1 MGTETTTAAAAD
13 ASARGKSALARR
25 AARLDDAIQEMSTS
39 SSLTQDKARHI
50 LQGAASALMDSSDG
64 MELLLERAGAI
75 AQTPFFDGT
84 PWADPMLLRPRLV
97 AGGLLG
103 DPPHPVM
110 EVLSQ
115 LRMVAIATSRVDDDR
130 MESDEAMQYLER
142 IIALNLEF
150 LFPRETEASR
160 HRHPQRFAT
169 AGRLFQTILEAL
181 PHARFLHLVI
191 DEIEEVCQ
199 QRRIW
204 TAPVRRMIRL
214 ASRLPGAEASD
225 DERLERYVEAVLGP
239 SPMSRRFRTPA
250 EYHDAISRVDAEM
263 IQQEANDMARSLR
276 NTGLACEQHA
286 VLMRYLARKDPDHLA
301 DAMGLNDAGR
311 QELDR
316 EPQLVIDLVRAAVH
330 PDTAQ
335 TIYGLA
341 RALEL
346 GVLHWPG
353 VAQSVRHLASIDLH
367 PAAEQ
372 SLRDSRD
379 TPSGASPNALL
390 TSGAIRTLGQPLGV
404 GQGRNPTCQAARG
417 ISLWAQHR
425 PDYLLELLTSAATD
439 DDVHVYFGDQLLHS
453 KDLPPGLA
461 WDIDPGL
468 DPVSLVLVPHLDRL
482 YDEMMRRVAHLAGD
496 GHRWVNPGLY
506 GTTVPNGFTS
516 CFDATTWAVKDHAD
530 FLRRFFAT
538 HHPDHRVRPLV
549 YPNPVGILVTTSQAD
564 LLGLH
569 AVTIQRVEPDPL
581 GETRVYFYNPNDEG
595 RQDWGQ
601 GIRPSVHGFG
611 EEEGESSLPF
621 DQFASRLYAFHF
633 NPFEEGE
640 AYGVP
645 DRRLAAIVE
654 LARTSWG
661 RRYQWL

>member
-1 MGTETTTAAAAD
+1 MGDETQTAAVAD
-13 ASARGKSALARR
+13 PSATGKGAIARR
-25 AARLDDAIQEMSTS
+25 AKRLDAAIEEFAEATP
-39 SSLTQDKARHI
+39 LGLEKARHAV
-50 LQGAASALMDSSDG
+50 QTAATALLGSDDG
-64 MELLLERAGAI
+64 MQILRDRAADI
-75 AQTPFFDGT
+75 ARTPFFEDT
-84 PWADPMLLRPRLV
+84 PWADPTLLRPRLV

-115 LRMVAIATSRVDDDR
+115 LRMVAIATGQVDDDR
-130 MESDEAMQYLER
+130 MGPDDALQYLER

-150 LFPRETEASR
+150 LFPRETEETR
-160 HRHPQRFAT
+160 HRHPERFAT
-169 AGRLFQTILEAL
+169 SGRLFETILEAI
-181 PHARFLHLVI
+181 PHADFLHLVI

-204 TAPVRRMIRL
+204 TGPVRRMIRL

-239 SPMSRRFRTPA
+239 SPMSRRFRTAA
-250 EYHDAISRVDAEM
+250 EYHDAIRTVDADM
-263 IQQEANDMARSLR
+263 IAQEAMDMARSLR

-286 VLMRYLARKDPDHLA
+286 VLMRHIARKDPPRMA
-301 DAMGLNDAGR
+301 DALGLDDTGR
-311 QELDR
+311 RELEKD
-316 EPQLVIDLVRAAVH
+316 LDLIIDLVRAAIH
-330 PDTAQ
+330 PDTTQ
-335 TIYGLA
+335 TLYGLA
-341 RALEL
+341 RALER

-353 VAQSVRHLASIDLH
+353 VAEHVRHLASLDLH
-367 PAAEQ
+367 ADVAKT
-372 SLRDSRD
+372 LRASRD
-379 TPSGASPNALL
+379 TPRGASPNALL
-390 TSGAIRTLGQPLGV
+390 ISGAIRILGQPLGV

-425 PDYLLELLTSAATD
+425 PDYLLELLMSAATD
-439 DDVHVYFGDQLLHS
+439 NDVHMYFGDQVLHS

-461 WDIDPGL
+461 WSIDPGL

-482 YDEMMRRVAHLAGD
+482 YDEMMRRVAPVGGD

-506 GTTVPNGFTS
+506 GRTVPNGFAT
-516 CFDATTWAVKDHAD
+516 CFDAATWSVTDHAD
-530 FLRRFFAT
+530 FIRRFFAT
-538 HHPDHRVRPLV
+538 HHPDYRIRPLV
-549 YPNPVGILVTTSQAD
+549 YPNPVGILVTTSRAD

-601 GIRPSVHGFG
+601 GIKPSVHGFA

-621 DQFASRLYAFHF
+621 DQFASRLYAFHY

-640 AYGVP
+640 AYAVP
-645 DRRLAAIVE
+645 ETRLKAIGE
-654 LARTSWG
+654 LAKSSWG
-661 RRYQWL
+661 RQYLWA

>member
-1 MGTETTTAAAAD
+1 MGSETTAAATEPTDAD
-13 ASARGKSALARR
+13 KNAIARR
-25 AARLDDAIQEMSTS
+25 AARLDTAIQELVDASP
-39 SSLTQDKARHI
+39 LTHEKARHAV
-50 LQGAASALMDSSDG
+50 QAAASALVTSDEG
-64 MELLLERAGAI
+64 MAILLDRAEAI
-75 AQTPFFDGT
+75 AQTRFFDDT
-84 PWADPMLLRPRLV
+84 PWADPLLLRPRLV

-115 LRMVAIATSRVDDDR
+115 LRMVAIATGKADDHR
-130 MESDEAMQYLER
+130 MTPAEAMQYLER

-150 LFPRETEASR
+150 LFPRETEATR
-160 HRHPQRFAT
+160 HRHPERFAT
-169 AGRLFQTILEAL
+169 AGRLFQTILETVPQAD
-181 PHARFLHLVI
+181 FLHLVI

-204 TAPVRRMIRL
+204 TGPVRRMIRL

-225 DERLERYVEAVLGP
+225 DARLERYVEAVLGP

-250 EYHDAISRVDAEM
+250 EYHDAIRNVDEDM
-263 IQQEANDMARSLR
+263 IAREAQDMARSLR

-286 VLMRYLARKDPDHLA
+286 VLVRHLARKDPSHLA
-301 DAMGLNDAGR
+301 DAMGLDEKGR
-311 QELDR
+311 QELERDL
-316 EPQLVIDLVRAAVH
+316 ELVADLVRAAVH

-335 TIYGLA
+335 TVYGLA

-353 VAQSVRHLASIDLH
+353 VADHIRHLASLELH
-367 PAAEQ
+367 ATASEA
-372 SLRDSRD
+372 LRASRD
-379 TPSGASPNALL
+379 TPTGASPNALL
-390 TSGAIRTLGQPLGV
+390 TAGAIRILGQPLGV

-439 DDVHVYFGDQLLHS
+439 DDVHVYFGDQVLHS
-453 KDLPPGLA
+453 KTLPPGLA
-461 WDIDPGL
+461 WAIDPGL

-482 YDEMMRRVAHLAGD
+482 YDEMMRRVAHLGGD

-506 GTTVPNGFTS
+506 GRTVPNGFTT
-516 CFDATTWAVKDHAD
+516 CFDAATWAVTDHTD

-538 HHPDHRVRPLV
+538 HHPDCRVRPLI

-569 AVTIQRVEPDPL
+569 AVSIQRVEPDPH
-581 GETRVYFYNPNDEG
+581 GQTRVYFYNPNDEG

-601 GIRPSVHGFG
+601 GIKPSVHGFG
-611 EEEGESSLPF
+611 ELEGESSLPF

-640 AYGVP
+640 AYAVP
-645 DRRLAAIVE
+645 EARLEAIQK

-661 RRYQWL
+661 RRYQWA